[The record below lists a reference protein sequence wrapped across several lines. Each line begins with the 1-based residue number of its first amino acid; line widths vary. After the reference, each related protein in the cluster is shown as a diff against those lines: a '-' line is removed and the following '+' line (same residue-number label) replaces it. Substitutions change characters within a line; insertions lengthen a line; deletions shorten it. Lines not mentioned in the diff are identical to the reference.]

1 MARPTNFIIALRHV
15 VRAEVRQLLEQ
26 FMKPNNHHR
35 RRRVPRRAAA
45 TPRRRPRQGARTAA
59 SGG

>member
-26 FMKPNNHHR
+26 FID
-35 RRRVPRRAAA
+35 
-45 TPRRRPRQGARTAA
+45 T
-59 SGG
+59 